1 MNRCLMAL
9 FSLMISFSFA
19 SRDPMPDTGYP
30 FNDFVF
36 MSGEF
41 PIDSIAWNKVG
52 FRDCS
57 FWDNDGV
64 CSDFKGC
71 AVERGGV
78 FCDESSFDPT
88 VEISIVIQGTY
99 IESITLLRNNQECLD
114 YLGHEVEV
122 VGEKGSLPF
131 SEVLK
136 LELGRLRDYG
146 VLLATDSMVN
156 AFIAKV
162 FDYSRF
168 DCDNPDG
175 CDGTCDDI
183 DGMLYANGNPY
194 MVIGQGRCC
203 SVLKDSSSG
212 FVQTALAAYSLK
224 VRPLAGKR
232 FFVEKGLGKA
242 YDVFDLNG
250 KRIGGGTFRSNVL
263 HVKSLPAILKVE
275 GMGCVL
281 LK

>member
-19 SRDPMPDTGYP
+19 SRDPMPDTGHAS
-30 FNDFVF
+30 NDFVF
-36 MSGEF
+36 MPGEF
-41 PIDSIAWNKVG
+41 PMDSIAWNKVG

-57 FWDNDGV
+57 FWDNDGI

-122 VGEKGSLPF
+122 DGEKGSLPF

-146 VLLATDSMVN
+146 ALLATDSMVN
-156 AFIAKV
+156 AFISKLL
-162 FDYSRF
+162 DYAHSG
-168 DCDNPDG
+168 CSNPNG
-175 CDGTCDDI
+175 CYDMCKDI
-183 DGMLYANGNPY
+183 DGLMYANGNPY
-194 MVIGQGRCC
+194 TLVGQGRCC

-212 FVQTALAAYSLK
+212 FVQTAFTAVPLK
-224 VRPLAGKR
+224 VRPLADKR

>member
-30 FNDFVF
+30 SNDFVF
-36 MSGEF
+36 MPGEF
-41 PIDSIAWNKVG
+41 PMDSIAWNKVG

-122 VGEKGSLPF
+122 DGEKGSLPF

-146 VLLATDSMVN
+146 ALLATDSMVN
-156 AFIAKV
+156 AFISKLL
-162 FDYSRF
+162 DYAHSG
-168 DCDNPDG
+168 CSNPNG
-175 CDGTCDDI
+175 CYDMCKDI
-183 DGMLYANGNPY
+183 DGLMYANGNPY
-194 MVIGQGRCC
+194 TLVGQGRCC

-212 FVQTALAAYSLK
+212 FVQTAFTAVPLK
-224 VRPLAGKR
+224 VRPLADKR
-232 FFVEKGLGKA
+232 FFVENGQGKA
-242 YDVFDLNG
+242 YDIFDLNG

-263 HVKSLPAILKVE
+263 HVKALPVILKVD
-275 GMGCVL
+275 GMGSVL

>member
-1 MNRCLMAL
+1 M
-9 FSLMISFSFA
+9 
-19 SRDPMPDTGYP
+19 
-30 FNDFVF
+30 
-36 MSGEF
+36 
-41 PIDSIAWNKVG
+41 
-52 FRDCS
+52 
-57 FWDNDGV
+57 
-64 CSDFKGC
+64 
-71 AVERGGV
+71 
-78 FCDESSFDPT
+78 
-88 VEISIVIQGTY
+88 
-99 IESITLLRNNQECLD
+99 
-114 YLGHEVEV
+114 EV

-156 AFIAKV
+156 AFISKLL
-162 FDYSRF
+162 DYAHSG
-168 DCDNPDG
+168 CSNPNG
-175 CDGTCDDI
+175 CYDMCKDI
-183 DGMLYANGNPY
+183 DGLMYANGNPY
-194 MVIGQGRCC
+194 TLVGQGRCC

>member
-1 MNRCLMAL
+1 
-9 FSLMISFSFA
+9 
-19 SRDPMPDTGYP
+19 MPDTGHAS
-30 FNDFVF
+30 NDFVF
-36 MSGEF
+36 MPGEF
-41 PIDSIAWNKVG
+41 SMDSIAWNKVG

-57 FWDNDGV
+57 FWDNDGI

-122 VGEKGSLPF
+122 DGEKGSLPF

-146 VLLATDSMVN
+146 ALLATDSMVN
-156 AFIAKV
+156 AFISKLL
-162 FDYSRF
+162 DYAHSG
-168 DCDNPDG
+168 CSNPDG
-175 CDGTCDDI
+175 CYDMCKDI
-183 DGMLYANGNPY
+183 DGLMYANGNPY
-194 MVIGQGRCC
+194 TLVGQGRCC

-212 FVQTALAAYSLK
+212 FVQTAFTAVPLK
-224 VRPLAGKR
+224 VRPLADKR

>member
-9 FSLMISFSFA
+9 FSLMISFSFG
-19 SRDPMPDTGYP
+19 RDPMPDTGYP
-30 FNDFVF
+30 SNDFVF
-36 MSGEF
+36 MPGEF
-41 PIDSIAWNKVG
+41 PMDSIAWNKVG

-57 FWDNDGV
+57 FWDNDGI

-114 YLGHEVEV
+114 YLGREVEV

-146 VLLATDSMVN
+146 ALLATDSMVN
-156 AFIAKV
+156 AFISKLL
-162 FDYSRF
+162 DYAHSG
-168 DCDNPDG
+168 CSNPNG
-175 CDGTCDDI
+175 CYDMCKDI
-183 DGMLYANGNPY
+183 DGLMYANGNPY
-194 MVIGQGRCC
+194 TLVGQGRCC

-224 VRPLAGKR
+224 VRPLADKR

>member
-19 SRDPMPDTGYP
+19 SRDPMPDTGHAS
-30 FNDFVF
+30 NDFVF
-36 MSGEF
+36 MPGEF
-41 PIDSIAWNKVG
+41 PMDSIAWNKVG

-57 FWDNDGV
+57 FWDNDGI

-156 AFIAKV
+156 AFIAKLL
-162 FDYSRF
+162 DYAHSG
-168 DCDNPDG
+168 CSNPNG
-175 CDGTCDDI
+175 CYDMCKDI
-183 DGMLYANGNPY
+183 DGLMYANGNPY
-194 MVIGQGRCC
+194 TLVGQGRCC
-203 SVLKDSSSG
+203 SVLKDSTSG
-212 FVQTALAAYSLK
+212 FVQTALAAVPLK
-224 VRPLAGKR
+224 VRPLADKR

-250 KRIGGGTFRSNVL
+250 KCIGGGTFRSNVL

-275 GMGCVL
+275 GMGSVL

>member
-19 SRDPMPDTGYP
+19 SRDPMPDTGHAS
-30 FNDFVF
+30 NDFVF
-36 MSGEF
+36 MPGEF
-41 PIDSIAWNKVG
+41 PMDSIAWNKVG

-57 FWDNDGV
+57 FWDNDGI

-122 VGEKGSLPF
+122 DGEKGSLPF

-146 VLLATDSMVN
+146 ALLATDSMVN
-156 AFIAKV
+156 AFISKLL
-162 FDYSRF
+162 DYAHSG
-168 DCDNPDG
+168 CSNPNG
-175 CDGTCDDI
+175 CYDMCKDI
-183 DGMLYANGNPY
+183 DGLMYANGNPY
-194 MVIGQGRCC
+194 TLVGQGRCC

-212 FVQTALAAYSLK
+212 FVQTALAAVPLK
-224 VRPLAGKR
+224 VRPLADKR
-232 FFVEKGLGKA
+232 FFVENGQGKA
-242 YDVFDLNG
+242 YDIFDLNG

-263 HVKSLPAILKVE
+263 HVKALPVILKVD
-275 GMGCVL
+275 GMGSVL

>member
-19 SRDPMPDTGYP
+19 SRDPMPDTGHAS
-30 FNDFVF
+30 NDFVF
-36 MSGEF
+36 MPGEF
-41 PIDSIAWNKVG
+41 PMDSIAWNKVG

-57 FWDNDGV
+57 FWDNDGI

-122 VGEKGSLPF
+122 DGEKGSLPF
-131 SEVLK
+131 SELLK

-146 VLLATDSMVN
+146 ALLATDSMVN
-156 AFIAKV
+156 AFISKLL
-162 FDYSRF
+162 DYAHSG
-168 DCDNPDG
+168 CSNPDG
-175 CDGTCDDI
+175 CYDMCKDI
-183 DGMLYANGNPY
+183 DGLMYANGNPY
-194 MVIGQGRCC
+194 TLVGQGRCC

-212 FVQTALAAYSLK
+212 FVQTAFTAVPLK

-232 FFVEKGLGKA
+232 FSVEKGLGKA

-275 GMGCVL
+275 GMGGVL

>member
-19 SRDPMPDTGYP
+19 SRDPMPDTGHAS
-30 FNDFVF
+30 NDFVF
-36 MSGEF
+36 MPGEF
-41 PIDSIAWNKVG
+41 PMDSIAWNKVG

-57 FWDNDGV
+57 FWDNDGI

-122 VGEKGSLPF
+122 DGEKGSLPF

-146 VLLATDSMVN
+146 ALLATDSMVN
-156 AFIAKV
+156 AFISKLL
-162 FDYSRF
+162 DYAHSG
-168 DCDNPDG
+168 CSNPDG
-175 CDGTCDDI
+175 CYDMCKDI
-183 DGMLYANGNPY
+183 DGLMYANGNPY
-194 MVIGQGRCC
+194 TLVGQGRCC

-212 FVQTALAAYSLK
+212 FVQTAFTAVPLK
-224 VRPLAGKR
+224 VRPLADKR
-232 FFVEKGLGKA
+232 FFVENGQGKA

>member
-19 SRDPMPDTGYP
+19 SRDPMPDTGHAS
-30 FNDFVF
+30 NDFVF
-36 MSGEF
+36 MPGEF
-41 PIDSIAWNKVG
+41 PMDSIAWNKVG

-57 FWDNDGV
+57 FWDNDGI

-122 VGEKGSLPF
+122 DGEKGSLPF

-146 VLLATDSMVN
+146 ALLATDSMVN
-156 AFIAKV
+156 AFISKLL
-162 FDYSRF
+162 DYAHSG
-168 DCDNPDG
+168 CSNPNG
-175 CDGTCDDI
+175 CYDMCKDI
-183 DGMLYANGNPY
+183 DGLMYANGNPY
-194 MVIGQGRCC
+194 TLVGQGRCC

-212 FVQTALAAYSLK
+212 FVQTAFTAVPLK
-224 VRPLAGKR
+224 VRPLADKR

-275 GMGCVL
+275 GMGSVL

>member
-1 MNRCLMAL
+1 MLHQCIGEAL
-9 FSLMISFSFA
+9 LGRLIAEEFSFLPVYLLV
-19 SRDPMPDTGYP
+19 DMP
-30 FNDFVF
+30 
-36 MSGEF
+36 GEF
-41 PIDSIAWNKVG
+41 PVDSIAWNKVG

-146 VLLATDSMVN
+146 ALLATDSMVN
-156 AFIAKV
+156 AFISKLL
-162 FDYSRF
+162 DYAHSG
-168 DCDNPDG
+168 CSNPDG
-175 CDGTCDDI
+175 CYDMCKDI
-183 DGMLYANGNPY
+183 DGLMYANGNPY
-194 MVIGQGRCC
+194 TLVGQGRCC

-212 FVQTALAAYSLK
+212 FVQTAFTAVPLK
-224 VRPLAGKR
+224 VRPLADKR
-232 FFVEKGLGKA
+232 FFVENGQGKA
-242 YDVFDLNG
+242 YDIFDLNG

-263 HVKSLPAILKVE
+263 HVKALPVILKVD
-275 GMGCVL
+275 GMGSVL